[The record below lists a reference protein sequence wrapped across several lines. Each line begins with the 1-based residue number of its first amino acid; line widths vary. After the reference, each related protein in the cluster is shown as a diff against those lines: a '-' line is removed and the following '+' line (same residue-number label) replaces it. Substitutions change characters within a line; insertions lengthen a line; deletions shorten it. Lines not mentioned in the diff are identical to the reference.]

1 MPLPQCAGGS
11 PAAAVSLPAG
21 RQAKPMTWVFIP
33 PLASGGDDSLP
44 TAGRLPPLPI
54 KIPSIFWVFLYRAN
68 RS

>member
-44 TAGRLPPLPI
+44 TAGRLPPLP
-54 KIPSIFWVFLYRAN
+54 VF
-68 RS
+68 